1 MDKIKKKVD
10 DKELSWFLS
19 RVIKLSQ
26 IEFLGVLRL
35 LNISFVIDEKKEKPE
50 PQPFED
56 MISDL
61 IDKYIVLS
69 RTKRKN
75 LNKIIDT
82 ARKQK
87 E

>member
-1 MDKIKKKVD
+1 MEKIKKNVD
-10 DKELSWFLS
+10 DKELLWFLS

-35 LNISFVIDEKKEKPE
+35 LNIPFVIDEKKEKPE
-50 PQPFED
+50 PRPFED
-56 MISDL
+56 MTSDL
-61 IDKYIVLS
+61 IDKYIVLNKA
-69 RTKRKN
+69 KRKN

>member
-1 MDKIKKKVD
+1 MEKIKKKVD
-10 DKELSWFLS
+10 DKELLWFLS

-35 LNISFVIDEKKEKPE
+35 LNIPFVIDETKEKSE
-50 PQPFED
+50 PRPFED
-56 MISDL
+56 MTSDL

-69 RTKRKN
+69 KAKRKN